1 MSEHTYSLTH
11 AQRRVW
17 FTELLEPDTSIC
29 NLTACVKF
37 KGNIELDTLEGALN
51 HSISRNDAIRFQLLE
66 GEELEPRLHL
76 TEYKYYPLRIIDFSN
91 VEMIEIE
98 QWIQDQASIPFKL
111 FNSPLYQF
119 YLLRIDS
126 HEVWLFA
133 KFHHII
139 MDGISLNVMGNQI
152 IDLYQK
158 MKKKDPLPDQPEPSY
173 LSYIEKESQ
182 YLHNLRGLQ
191 RTVYFGRK
199 PLSTR
204 WNTTR

>member
-1 MSEHTYSLTH
+1 
-11 AQRRVW
+11 
-17 FTELLEPDTSIC
+17 
-29 NLTACVKF
+29 
-37 KGNIELDTLEGALN
+37 
-51 HSISRNDAIRFQLLE
+51 
-66 GEELEPRLHL
+66 
-76 TEYKYYPLRIIDFSN
+76 
-91 VEMIEIE
+91 
-98 QWIQDQASIPFKL
+98 
-111 FNSPLYQF
+111 
-119 YLLRIDS
+119 
-126 HEVWLFA
+126 
-133 KFHHII
+133 

-182 YLHNLRGLQ
+182 YHLRGLQ